1 MCRSVRF
8 LVLAAAALLA
18 VACTRLA
25 YMSASVAYANATP
38 MLAWMVDDYVDLS
51 TSQKEW
57 VRARLEKAMA
67 WHRARE
73 LPEYRRF
80 LASVAERSGRPF
92 TEAEVAEAWAD
103 LHADYAR
110 VVEHVL
116 PDVAEFFAG
125 LDDRQLGEL
134 SRKLADGNRRM
145 IRESTRGTPEER
157 RALSVKRT
165 VAHLEEWI
173 GKLDDAQRA
182 IVAAREAAL
191 PQATQEWLAD
201 RRYRQAETLALARSR
216 DRARIAAGLNRLLL
230 EPDTSRS
237 PEYRAKLRLREE
249 LTFRMIAELSATL
262 TPGQRAHLQRRIHGY
277 MQDITRLASS
287 G

>member
-1 MCRSVRF
+1 MRRSARF
-8 LVLAAAALLA
+8 LVLAAAALLG

-25 YMSASVAYANATP
+25 YMSASVAYTNATP

-51 TSQKEW
+51 ASQKEW
-57 VRARLEKAMA
+57 VHARLENAMA

-80 LASVAERSGRPF
+80 LASVADRSGRPF
-92 TEAEVAEAWAD
+92 TEAEVAQAAAD

-116 PDVAEFFAG
+116 PDVAEFFAT
-125 LDDRQLGEL
+125 LDDRQLAQL
-134 SRKLADGNRRM
+134 SRKFADGNRRM
-145 IRESTRGTPEER
+145 TRETTRGTPEER
-157 RALSVKRT
+157 RAQSVKR
-165 VAHLEEWI
+165 AIGHLEEWI

-191 PQATQEWLAD
+191 PQPTEDWLAE

-216 DRARIAAGLNRLLL
+216 DRARIVAGLHRLLL
-230 EPDTSRS
+230 EPDAWRR
-237 PEYRAKLRLREE
+237 PEYREKLRIRDQ
-249 LTFRMIAELSATL
+249 LTARMIADLSATL
-262 TPGQRAHLQRRIHGY
+262 TPAQRAHLQRRIHGY

-287 G
+287 E